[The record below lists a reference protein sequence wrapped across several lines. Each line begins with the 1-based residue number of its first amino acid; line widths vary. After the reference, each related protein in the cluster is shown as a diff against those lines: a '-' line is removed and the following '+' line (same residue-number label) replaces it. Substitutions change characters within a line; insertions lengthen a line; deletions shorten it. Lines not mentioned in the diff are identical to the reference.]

1 MNDEK
6 YAVNAKK
13 RRAAVVL
20 LMTMVLLGV
29 FPLDVL
35 LPSFPALAKHFQTT
49 PANIA
54 LSISLFA
61 IGLSLS
67 QLVIGPLSDTIGRK
81 RLLLAGMA
89 VSIVGAAGC
98 ILATEYAWF
107 LLFRILQAIGCGCF
121 VLSQALVQDLFDG
134 EERDRLRILMITAS
148 GVFISVSPLLG
159 SVLQQVM
166 DWPGSFFL
174 FIALAVVVFLKACF
188 LLEDQRPAVTS
199 CQNIFQAY
207 RRVCGNASFLGY
219 WLIAAIAFSCHFS
232 FIVVSPLIFM
242 DQLHMSPY
250 AFSLT
255 LLLYGAAYIIGGI
268 AARVLSSRITPN
280 TQIIVGLSLIFFSG
294 VVMLLLSSWLGL
306 SILTVLMPMIICTA
320 GTTIARPIA
329 TSKAMD
335 VFADNAGTSAS
346 AGNTLVFIF
355 GGLTSAL
362 INLIETDLQT
372 TLALAFLLLSA
383 VALGL
388 NTLINRHP
396 SCRSELARDGRQR

>member
-1 MNDEK
+1 MSDEK
-6 YAVNAKK
+6 YAVSAKK

-54 LSISLFA
+54 LSISLFT

-81 RLLLAGMA
+81 RLLLSGMA
-89 VSIVGAAGC
+89 VSIAGAAGC
-98 ILATEYAWF
+98 ILATEYVWF

-121 VLSQALVQDLFDG
+121 VLSQALVQDLFEG
-134 EERDRLRILMITAS
+134 EERDRLRILIVTAS

-159 SVLQQVM
+159 SVLQQAL

-188 LLEDQRPAVTS
+188 MLEDQRPAVAS
-199 CQNIFQAY
+199 RQNIFQAY
-207 RRVCGNASFLGY
+207 RRVCSNTSFVGY

-268 AARVLSSRITPN
+268 AARVLSSQITPN

-306 SILTVLMPMIICTA
+306 SILTVLVPMIICTA

-362 INLIETDLQT
+362 INLSGTDLQT

-388 NTLINRHP
+388 NTLISRRP
-396 SCRSELARDGRQR
+396 SCGSEPARDGGQR

>member
-1 MNDEK
+1 
-6 YAVNAKK
+6 
-13 RRAAVVL
+13 
-20 LMTMVLLGV
+20 MVLLGV

-35 LPSFPALAKHFQTT
+35 LPSFPALAEHFWTT
-49 PANIA
+49 PADIA

-61 IGLSLS
+61 IGISLS
-67 QLVIGPLSDTIGRK
+67 QLLIGPLSDTIGRK

-89 VSIVGAAGC
+89 VSIAGATGC
-98 ILATEYAWF
+98 LLSTDYVAF
-107 LLFRILQAIGCGCF
+107 LMFRVVQAIGCGCF
-121 VLSQALVQDLFDG
+121 VLSQALVQDLFQG
-134 EERDRLRILMITAS
+134 KERDRLRILMVTAS

-159 SVLQQVM
+159 SVLQQAL
-166 DWPGSFFL
+166 DWHGSFLL
-174 FIALAVVVFLKACF
+174 FIALAVVVFLKAYF
-188 LLEDQRPAVTS
+188 MLEDQRPALASRQRILHTY
-199 CQNIFQAY
+199 Q
-207 RRVCGNASFLGY
+207 RVCGNAGFMGY
-219 WLIAAIAFSCHFS
+219 WLIAAIAFTCHFS

-242 DQLHMSPY
+242 DQLHMSVY

-268 AARVLSSRITPN
+268 AARVLTSRITPN

-306 SILTVLMPMIICTA
+306 STLTVLVPMIICTA

-335 VFADNAGTSAS
+335 VFPDNAGTSAS
-346 AGNTLVFIF
+346 AGNTLVFIC
-355 GGLTSAL
+355 GGLISAL
-362 INLIETDLQT
+362 INLSGTDLQT

-388 NTLINRHP
+388 NTLINRRH
-396 SCRSELARDGRQR
+396 SCGSELARDGHQQ

>member
-1 MNDEK
+1 MSDEK
-6 YAVNAKK
+6 YAVSAKK

-89 VSIVGAAGC
+89 VSIMGAAGC
-98 ILATEYAWF
+98 LLATDYAGF
-107 LLFRILQAIGCGCF
+107 LMFRVVQAIGCGCF
-121 VLSQALVQDLFDG
+121 VLSQALVQDLFEG
-134 EERDRLRILMITAS
+134 KERDRLRILMVTAS

-159 SVLQQVM
+159 SVLQQAL

-188 LLEDQRPAVTS
+188 MLEDQRPAVAS
-199 CQNIFQAY
+199 RQNIFQAY
-207 RRVCGNASFLGY
+207 RRVCSNASFLGY

-232 FIVVSPLIFM
+232 FIVVSPLIFI

-306 SILTVLMPMIICTA
+306 SILTVLVPMIICTA

-362 INLIETDLQT
+362 INLSGTDLQT

-388 NTLINRHP
+388 NTLISRRP
-396 SCRSELARDGRQR
+396 SCGSELARDGRPR

>member
-1 MNDEK
+1 MTHSEDT
-6 YAVNAKK
+6 AKK
-13 RRAAVVL
+13 SSAIL
-20 LMTMVLLGV
+20 LLLTMTLLSV

-35 LPSFPALAKHFQTT
+35 LPSFPALAKHFRTT
-49 PANIA
+49 SADIS

-61 IGLSLS
+61 VGISLS
-67 QLVIGPLSDTIGRK
+67 QLLIGPLSDVIGRK
-81 RLLLAGMA
+81 GLLLAGMA
-89 VSIVGAAGC
+89 VSIVGATGC
-98 ILATEYAWF
+98 ILTTEYVWF
-107 LLFRILQAIGCGCF
+107 LFFRMLQAIGCGCF
-121 VLSQALVQDLFDG
+121 VLSQALVQDLFEG
-134 EERDRLRILMITAS
+134 KERDRLRILMVTAS

-159 SVLQQVM
+159 SVLQQAL

-188 LLEDQRPAVTS
+188 MLEDQRPAVTS
-199 CQNIFQAY
+199 AQNIFHAY

-219 WLIAAIAFSCHFS
+219 WLIAAIAFTCHFS

-242 DQLHMSPY
+242 DQLRMSPY

-280 TQIIVGLSLIFFSG
+280 TQIIVGLGLIFFSG
-294 VVMLLLSSWLGL
+294 VVMLLISSRLGL
-306 SILTVLMPMIICTA
+306 SILTVLVPMIICTA

-362 INLIETDLQT
+362 INLSGIDLQT